1 MTGIRVTGIRLLC
14 PDPVETAAFYAAAF
28 GCDFHVASD
37 TVVLGFGRA
46 RVELKRTETARS
58 TPAPA
63 NATNFQHFAVVVADM
78 KAAYSHLCAVPGWT
92 AISRAGPERLP
103 ASSGGVTAFKF
114 RDPDGHP
121 LELLMFPPGAT
132 RYTWRDSVGL
142 FQGIDHTAI
151 TVANTEGSIAFYAE
165 LGFTVASRGLNR
177 GAEQERM
184 DDIHSPLV
192 EVTALHPPGGA
203 PPHVELLCYL
213 QPGTIISQIGD
224 EHVLAT
230 RIILSET
237 RPGLAT
243 KVNLVDPDG
252 HRLITT

>member
-1 MTGIRVTGIRLLC
+1 MSEIRVTGIRLLC

-46 RVELKRTETARS
+46 RVELKPTEMARS

-63 NATNFQHFAVVVADM
+63 NATSFQHFAVVVADM
-78 KAAYSHLCAVPGWT
+78 EAAYAHLCAVPGWT

-121 LELLMFPPGAT
+121 LELLMFPQGGTPHAWKK
-132 RYTWRDSVGL
+132 RVGL
-142 FQGIDHTAI
+142 TQGIDHTAI
-151 TVANTEGSIAFYAE
+151 TIADTERSIAFYAGF
-165 LGFTVASRGLNR
+165 GFTVASRGLNR

-184 DDIHSPLV
+184 DDTQSPLV
-192 EVTALHPPGGA
+192 EVTALLPPGGA
-203 PPHVELLCYL
+203 PPHVELLCYR
-213 QPGTIISQIGD
+213 QPGTISSPVSKD
-224 EHVLAT
+224 DVLAT
-230 RIILSET
+230 RIILSES
-237 RPGLAT
+237 RPDLSMD
-243 KVNLVDPDG
+243 VDHLDPDG
-252 HRLITT
+252 HRLIIS